1 MKHIRLRGNALTD
14 DSKHL
19 QSRAMAQTEA
29 RRKRRRKKKQ
39 RNLLLDWLLYALM
52 RLIVAIASLLPLQW
66 VLNLACL
73 FGRLLWHCYAEGR
86 RRALENLKASFPDKD
101 DDWRVR
107 TAQRSFE
114 HIAMLGVDVMLTPR
128 LARKTNWQQYS
139 CYRQVEQVKWL
150 MQEGKG
156 LVLVTGHYSNF
167 EIMGYILGLFGFP
180 IYSVARPLDNRFVD
194 RYIRGIREKK
204 GQKIIDKKGASL
216 LMSQVSSAGA
226 ALGLIADQDA
236 GKKGIFVD
244 FFGRR
249 ASTFKSIALLALT
262 RDIPIAVGYSRRQ
275 GNRFFFEIGVQRVI
289 FPHEWA
295 DQKDPV
301 TWITREYT
309 QAIEAFVREDPT
321 QYWWVHRRW
330 KTRPKLKKRAR

>member
-1 MKHIRLRGNALTD
+1 
-14 DSKHL
+14 
-19 QSRAMAQTEA
+19 MAQT
-29 RRKRRRKKKQ
+29 RPGRKRHRKKKQ
-39 RNLLLDWLLYALM
+39 RNLLFDWLLYALM
-52 RLIVAIASLLPLQW
+52 RLIVAIASLLPVQW

-73 FGRLLWHCYAEGR
+73 FGRLLWKCYAEGR
-86 RRALENLKASFPDKD
+86 RRALENLKASFPDRD
-101 DDWRVR
+101 EAWLVQ

-128 LARKTNWQQYS
+128 LARKTNWQHYA
-139 CYRQVEQVKWL
+139 CYKHVEQVKWL
-150 MQEGKG
+150 MQEGNG
-156 LVLVTGHYSNF
+156 LLLVTGHYSNF

-194 RYIRGIREKK
+194 RYIRGIRERK

-216 LMSQVSSAGA
+216 LMSQVSSSGA
-226 ALGLIADQDA
+226 SLGLIADQDA

-244 FFGRR
+244 FFGRQ

-262 RDIPIAVGYSRRQ
+262 RNIPIAVGYSRRQ
-275 GNRFFFEIGVQRVI
+275 GNRFFFEIGVERII

-295 DQKDPV
+295 DQQDPV
-301 TWITREYT
+301 TWITSEYT
-309 QAIEAFVREDPT
+309 QAIEALVREDPT

-330 KTRPKLKKRAR
+330 KTRPKPKKKPT